1 MTMPTSN
8 LGVMPSAEAFAIT
21 VSSRIPDFWVDQPR
35 VWFYRVEA
43 ILAPQKLSDESKFDL
58 VISKLPKDVIVQIT
72 DFLEKPPDTDKLQKL
87 KNKLLTLFEDSKNR
101 QIEKLIGEME
111 LGDQKPSQLLNRM
124 RDLARDKIPDDTLRV
139 LWQGHLPPTIKA
151 VLVVAE
157 TKDLNSLAV
166 IADNVAE
173 ATRSNQVAEVRHG
186 SSSHEGVEVA
196 TLAAELAKINVR
208 LSNIERS
215 RSRAV
220 HRRPRTPS
228 RNFRESSRSS
238 SKRRRPGA
246 PDWLC
251 SYHFRFRQRAH
262 KCIPPC
268 AWKRSPSPS
277 AAAAQPE
284 N

>member
-1 MTMPTSN
+1 MP
-8 LGVMPSAEAFAIT
+8 PAEVYAIT
-21 VSSRIPDFWVDQPR
+21 VSSRIPDFWMDQPR

-43 ILAPQKLSDESKFDL
+43 ILAPLKLSDENKFDL
-58 VISKLPKDVIVQIT
+58 VISKLPKEVIVQIT
-72 DFLEKPPDTDKLQKL
+72 DFLEKPPDTEKFIKL
-87 KNKLLTLFEDSKNR
+87 KNKLLTLFEDSKYR

-111 LGDQKPSQLLNRM
+111 LSDQKPSQLLHRM

-157 TKDLNSLAV
+157 TKDLNNLAM

-173 ATRSNQVAEVRHG
+173 ATRSSQVSEVIQKKT
-186 SSSHEGVEVA
+186 SHEDVEVA
-196 TLAAELAKINVR
+196 TLTAELAKINAR

-215 RSRAV
+215 RSR
-220 HRRPRTPS
+220 HRRPWSSLRS
-228 RNFRESSRSS
+228 FRDSSRSL

-251 SYHFRFRQRAH
+251 SYHFRYRQRAH

-268 AWKRSPSPS
+268 AWKGSPSPS
-277 AAAAQPE
+277 AAATQPE